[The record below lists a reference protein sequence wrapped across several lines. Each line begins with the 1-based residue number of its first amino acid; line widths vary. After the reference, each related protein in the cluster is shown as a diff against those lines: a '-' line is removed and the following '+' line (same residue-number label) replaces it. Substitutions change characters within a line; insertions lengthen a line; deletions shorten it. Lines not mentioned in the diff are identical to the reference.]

1 MILIGFDGSPGARRA
16 VEYAGRLFPG
26 ADALIVTAWV
36 GATEAAPELMLA
48 PGGVVLATIAALGDA
63 MRERAEKLAAQGV
76 TLATAVGL
84 AAEGR
89 AVHSDKAQWEALVS
103 CAEETDSA
111 VIVLGSRGYSVVTS
125 AVLGSVTN
133 GVLNNA
139 ARPVLIVPDR

>member
-1 MILIGFDGSPGARRA
+1 MILIGFDGSSGARRA
-16 VEYAGRLFPG
+16 VERAGNLFPG
-26 ADALIVTAWV
+26 EATVVVTAWV

-63 MRERAEKLAAQGV
+63 MRERAEKLAAEGAA
-76 TLATAVGL
+76 LATAAGL

-89 AVHSDKAQWEALVS
+89 AVHSDKAQWEAIVS
-103 CAEETDSA
+103 CAEEIDA
-111 VIVLGSRGYSVVTS
+111 GVIVLGSRGYSVVTS

-139 ARPVLIVPDR
+139 ARPVLIVPER

>member
-1 MILIGFDGSPGARRA
+1 MILIGFDGSSGARRA
-16 VEYAGRLFPG
+16 VERAGSLFPG
-26 ADALIVTAWV
+26 EPALVVTAWV

-63 MRERAEKLAAQGV
+63 MRERAERLAAEGAE
-76 TLATAVGL
+76 LATAAGL
-84 AAEGR
+84 AAEDR
-89 AVHSDKAQWEALVS
+89 AVHSDKAQWEAIVS
-103 CAEETDSA
+103 CAEEIDAA

-139 ARPVLIVPDR
+139 LRPVLIVPEA

>member
-1 MILIGFDGSPGARRA
+1 MILVGFDGSAGARRA
-16 VEYAGRLFPG
+16 VERAGSLFPG
-26 ADALIVTAWV
+26 EAAMVVTAWV

-48 PGGVVLATIAALGDA
+48 PGGVVMATIAALGDA
-63 MRERAEKLAAQGV
+63 MRERAEKLAAEGAD
-76 TLATAVGL
+76 LATAAGL

-89 AVHSDKAQWEALVS
+89 AVHSDKAQWEAIVS
-103 CAEETDSA
+103 CAEESDAA